1 MPALTFELGLTLE
14 KPPVA
19 AAADE
24 LGAAVAA
31 LGNTVVLGAPGDGS
45 AGVNAGAAFLVDGDP
60 TSPTFGTVLQ
70 TLTAPRPA
78 AGQQFGTAVAVVGNG
93 ASSGVLVGAPT
104 DSAAAADAGAAY
116 LFDAATGAL
125 RQTFTKPITF
135 SVVEELLPDTDL
147 FEHYCLENEKDDA
160 HIRGAAPR

>member
-1 MPALTFELGLTLE
+1 MPSVTFQLGLTLQ

-19 AAADE
+19 AAADQ

-60 TSPTFGTVLQ
+60 TSPTFGTVQQ

-125 RQTFTKPITF
+125 RQTFTKPMPATGDRF
-135 SVVEELLPDTDL
+135 
-147 FEHYCLENEKDDA
+147 
-160 HIRGAAPR
+160 GAAVAGVGANALVGAPGDSHTAPNANEE